1 MQAPYYAYSN
11 RDVNIGSIGGL
22 KVNSQLEVLGTDD
35 APIAG
40 LYAIGLNAGGW
51 IGNYYPGSGTVLGG
65 SLAQGRFIGKKLAS
79 N

>member
-1 MQAPYYAYSN
+1 MFHVKLSSMAIFQ
-11 RDVNIGSIGGL
+11 IKLI

-40 LYAIGLNAGGW
+40 LYVNAGGW
-51 IGNYYPGSGTVLGG
+51 IGNYYPGSGTALGG

>member
-1 MQAPYYAYSN
+1 MFHVKLSSMAIFQ
-11 RDVNIGSIGGL
+11 IKLI

-51 IGNYYPGSGTVLGG
+51 IGNYYPGSGTALGG
-65 SLAQGRFIGKKLAS
+65 SSAQGRFIGKKLAS